1 MARVRNPLA
10 GFAITIFAA
19 LGLSFLIGVPILF
32 FPQPEL
38 VYFYLPFA
46 LFGIGMYAGRSGFL
60 GALGFVGGTI
70 GSFVGVY
77 LFQSTF
83 VPQGWPLWP
92 AAWAFLL
99 DAAFGA
105 ACGLGGLVSGKL
117 GLRRIE
123 RMSETGLKLRRCL
136 KCGARSAS
144 RPASAGPVGPT
155 CRRPGRRLR
164 SSSSDRGWARRSG
177 LCPGAR

>member
-10 GFAITIFAA
+10 GFVITIFAA
-19 LGLSFLIGVPILF
+19 LGFSFIIGVPILF

-70 GSFVGVY
+70 
-77 LFQSTF
+77 

-92 AAWAFLL
+92 SGLAFLL

-105 ACGLGGLVSGKL
+105 ACGLGGLVAGKL

-123 RMSETGLKLRRCL
+123 RMSETGLKMRRCL
-136 KCGARSAS
+136 KCGAK
-144 RPASAGPVGPT
+144 VGVAARKCWSCRAYLPPT
-155 CRRPGRRLR
+155 G
-164 SSSSDRGWARRSG
+164 
-177 LCPGAR
+177 

>member
-10 GFAITIFAA
+10 GFAITIFAS
-19 LGLSFLIGVPILF
+19 LGFSFIMGVPILF

-60 GALGFVGGTI
+60 GALGFLGGTI

-83 VPQGWPLWP
+83 VPQGWPMWP

-123 RMSETGLKLRRCL
+123 RMSETGLKMRRCL
-136 KCGARSAS
+136 KCGAK
-144 RPASAGPVGPT
+144 VGVAARKCWSCRAYLPPT
-155 CRRPGRRLR
+155 G
-164 SSSSDRGWARRSG
+164 
-177 LCPGAR
+177 